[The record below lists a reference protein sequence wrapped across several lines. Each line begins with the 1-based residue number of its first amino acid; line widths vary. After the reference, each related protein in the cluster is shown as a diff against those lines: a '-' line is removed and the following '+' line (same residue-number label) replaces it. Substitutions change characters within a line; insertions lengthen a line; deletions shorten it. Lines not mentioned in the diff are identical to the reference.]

1 MDRATLPVV
10 KISTAAL
17 VLLSSLSPPAGAVEP
32 EQKEEKASTKLV
44 ITLPDDGSVFADIL
58 RSHRSQKDEAR
69 PFEWKEVDEKIDKWF
84 TEAETRFPD
93 DFKKHAVN
101 WDALREQSKRD
112 ARVALNPVEEAW
124 KDSVNL
130 TAIKFEASE
139 TDFYDNNPTLLISG
153 TYRYFEG
160 KRDISGVEPSW
171 ELNHAGLMD
180 VVNIQGEDNYDTG
193 EIVLKAAGMDH
204 PMFNLK
210 CVWSFSL
217 KASIDPESLDARAI
231 GAVNT
236 PNIWVGVDPRF
247 NGESNRKVTLSWGYY
262 DKTITPIG
270 PVKLTVGD
278 MRIST
283 SLGLGTGFT
292 YGALDSGAPRPK
304 LKAGVNDPALID

>member
-1 MDRATLPVV
+1 MIPCV
-10 KISTAAL
+10 KIPVAAL
-17 VLLSSLSPPAGAVEP
+17 FLLSSLSPPASAAEP
-32 EQKEEKASTKLV
+32 LLKEETASTKLA
-44 ITLPDDGSVFADIL
+44 ITRPDEGSVFADIL
-58 RSHRSQKDEAR
+58 RSHRSQKDEDR

-84 TEAETRFPD
+84 TEAETRFPE
-93 DFKKHAVN
+93 DFKKHAGN
-101 WDALREQSKRD
+101 WDSLREQSKRD
-112 ARVALNPVEEAW
+112 ARAALNPVEEAW

-139 TDFYDNNPTLLISG
+139 TDFYARNPSLQIRG

-160 KRDISGVEPSW
+160 KRDISGVDPSW
-171 ELNHAGLMD
+171 EMEHAELVD
-180 VVNIQGEDNYDTG
+180 AANIHGEDTYDTG
-193 EIVLKAAGMDH
+193 EIVIKAAGLDH

-210 CVWSFSL
+210 CVWNFSL
-217 KASIDPESLDARAI
+217 EASIDPDSLEARAI

-236 PNIWVGVDPRF
+236 PQIRAWVAPRF
-247 NGESNRKVTLSWGYY
+247 NGESDRKVTLSWGYY

-292 YGALDSGAPRPK
+292 YSALDSNARRPK
-304 LKAGVNDPALID
+304 LEAGVTDPALVE

>member
-1 MDRATLPVV
+1 MIAAV

-17 VLLSSLSPPAGAVEP
+17 VLFSSLASLAGAVEP
-32 EQKEEKASTKLV
+32 EQKEEAASTKLV
-44 ITLPDDGSVFADIL
+44 ITLPDDGSVFVDIL
-58 RSHRSQKDEAR
+58 RSHRSQKDEDR

-84 TEAETRFPD
+84 TEAETRFPE
-93 DFKKHAVN
+93 DFKKHAGN
-101 WDALREQSKRD
+101 WAALREQSRQD
-112 ARVALNPVEEAW
+112 ARAALNPVEEAW

-139 TDFYDNNPTLLISG
+139 ADFYASNPTLLIRG

-171 ELNHAGLMD
+171 ELNHADL
-180 VVNIQGEDNYDTG
+180 VNAPSIQGEDNYETG
-193 EIVLKAAGMDH
+193 EIVIKAAGMDH

-210 CVWSFSL
+210 CAWNFSL

-236 PNIWVGVDPRF
+236 PNVWVAVDPRF

-270 PVKLTVGD
+270 PVKLTIGD
-278 MRIST
+278 TRIST

-304 LKAGVNDPALID
+304 LKAGVNDPAMIE